1 MEPARK
7 GLLVAE
13 GLLVSSRLVREEQGA
28 WQRWS
33 TRLRE
38 ENSQWRSHSFPG
50 TTAGTCSSVKKLT
63 SAWKPTG
70 QQEVGK
76 GIVYNQVC
84 YLILLQAWASHLCA
98 SAPSFS
104 PSHLFFLSFR
114 DTVWSQTHCIAD
126 DDLGFLISFSCP
138 HPHPSTF

>member
-1 MEPARK
+1 MDAHKEQAKDKDTQSEGELARK

-13 GLLVSSRLVREEQGA
+13 ALVSSRLVREEQGA
-28 WQRWS
+28 GQRWS

-38 ENSQWRSHSFPG
+38 ENSQWRSHSCPG
-50 TTAGTCSSVKKLT
+50 TRAGTCSSVKRLT
-63 SAWKPTG
+63 WAWKPTE

-84 YLILLQAWASHLCA
+84 YLILLQAWALHLCA

-104 PSHLFFLSFR
+104 PSHLSSSFLLETQSGLR
-114 DTVWSQTHCIAD
+114 LPA
-126 DDLGFLISFSCP
+126 
-138 HPHPSTF
+138 